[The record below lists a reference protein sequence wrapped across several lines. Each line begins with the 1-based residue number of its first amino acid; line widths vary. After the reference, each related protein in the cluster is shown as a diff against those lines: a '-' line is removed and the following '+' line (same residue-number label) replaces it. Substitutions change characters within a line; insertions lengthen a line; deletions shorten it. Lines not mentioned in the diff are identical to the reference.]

1 MSQRTIKKEVS
12 TADYTLWVSTEGRWQ
27 ELASNKYYDQPTQVM
42 FGVDEGEGIRSLAGI
57 AYHDYVICLECGE
70 VIPLRSGQFDHGFK
84 ELSWV
89 SLSDECLGD
98 EFLDEEVQKM
108 PSDFKNK
115 TQVKVRFVCGEYRH
129 GFFTKSFDP
138 IFTDEDIARLLKIEY
153 CEWAKEVCKSYVP
166 QALIDRFDDM
176 IEEYGL
182 TDEELHWEKIYMEE

>member
-12 TADYTLWVSTEGRWQ
+12 TADYTLWVSTKGGWQ

-42 FGVDEGEGIRSLAGI
+42 FGVDEGEGIRTLAGI
-57 AYHDYVICLECGE
+57 AYQDYVICLECGE

-84 ELSWV
+84 ELSWI

-115 TQVKVRFVCGEYRH
+115 TQVKVCFACGEYRH
-129 GFFTKSFDP
+129 GFTESFNSS
-138 IFTDEDIARLLKIEY
+138 FTDEDITQFLKIRY
-153 CEWAKEVCKSYVP
+153 CKWAKEVCKSSVP

-182 TDEELHWEKIYMEE
+182 TDEELHWEKIDTEE